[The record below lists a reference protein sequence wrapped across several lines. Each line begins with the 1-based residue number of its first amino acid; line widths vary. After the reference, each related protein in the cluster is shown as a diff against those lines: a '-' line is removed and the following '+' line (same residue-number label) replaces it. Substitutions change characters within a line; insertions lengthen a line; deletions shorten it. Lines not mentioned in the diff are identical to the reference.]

1 MEKINVVLVVLKKE
15 FLEQAI
21 RNLNFDRAN
30 LATIIMDGG
39 EKTFSVGDKKIPIT
53 SFATA
58 LKVVKSYKNF
68 VWLIVGYEKGVGD
81 VDKMKKFLQVHG
93 IAEGNIVNFELSE
106 QINSTWIAN
115 VRHIEERGADFFVTG
130 NEFTRDG
137 VDFNLIPPVVA
148 DNAKG
153 GVNLADAYQD
163 LQQSYLT
170 AKHVFEHVAPDSIK
184 FVLIGLEPDSF
195 CYDNAKDFPH
205 CAKNFQYVTA
215 LNFAT
220 ENTHDKLLK
229 DLVSDDFNEIFAT
242 TSAQADLNFG
252 AIKDSINRDFLIK
265 AIVDWED
272 DAPIDLGKR
281 DTHILKEYIERCID
295 GLNRDFPTKAVIAWE
310 DEMISLPKN
319 FEQKN
324 IQILKDYIELCLDNG
339 ARPVGIILPF
349 SPAVRK
355 NYPAEVLKAFREII
369 QQFEESYNFL
379 CVDWFDHLD
388 YNCFY
393 DMTHLNSHGALF
405 VNSVISMNLNANDII
420 PAENFRDMNYLYFK
434 TLAWTAAKDDYNALM
449 ERIFKASAQI
459 ISRKKKIKIG
469 FTMVEAAHW
478 CGKDLY
484 DFFANDERFETTVF
498 LCLDFH
504 KPVNDVI
511 KADFMRGVD
520 QLKSHGIN
528 VVPVTDRNAKLPVQ
542 DVLIY
547 LSPYLGRFPV
557 CFNLNNV
564 TAKTLAVHIPYAFD
578 TSFHIKRFYS
588 GELFIILW
596 KVFFSSAIT
605 FDIYKEKCIIGM
617 PRGLYSGYPRMDI
630 VFKPDT
636 KFHFD
641 WKMARPDAKKIIW
654 APHHSIKG
662 DTSITYATFQWNWK
676 FMYEFAK
683 ANPAISWIFKPHPW
697 LLYKAVREKVFPSAA
712 AFQKYLQMWD
722 ELPNAMV
729 YTGGY
734 YQDIFATSDGLIHD
748 CGSFSAEY
756 QYVNKPMIYLTRPEQ
771 NHNKLGEEILK
782 ASYLV
787 DGRDFKGIAMLLQRL
802 FIEGKDDKAAKR
814 KQVFDKY
821 LNYPKTNG
829 MLASEFIYKSIADEF
844 K

>member
-1 MEKINVVLVVLKKE
+1 LEKINVVLVVLNRE

-30 LATIIMDGG
+30 LAAIIMDGG
-39 EKTFSVGDKKIPIT
+39 EKNFSVDERKFPVS
-53 SFATA
+53 SFSDAIKT
-58 LKVVKSYKNF
+58 VREYKNF
-68 VWLIVGYEKGVGD
+68 VWLIVGYENGIGD
-81 VDKMKKFLQVHG
+81 ILKMKKFLRTHG
-93 IAEGNIVNFELSE
+93 VSESNIVNFEMTE
-106 QINSTWIAN
+106 QINSTWLAN
-115 VRHIEERGADFFVTG
+115 LRHVEEHGADFFVTG

-137 VDFNLIPPVVA
+137 VNFKFIPPVFA
-148 DNAKG
+148 ENAKG
-153 GVNLADAYQD
+153 GVNLADSYQD

-170 AKHVFEHVAPDSIK
+170 AKHVFEHVAPGSIK

-195 CYDNAKDFPH
+195 RYDNAKDFQH
-205 CAKNFQYVTA
+205 CAKNFQYATA
-215 LNFAT
+215 LNFES
-220 ENTHDKLLK
+220 ENRHDKLLK
-229 DLVSDDFNEIFAT
+229 DLVSDDFRNIFAT
-242 TSAQADLNFG
+242 TPEQADLNFD
-252 AIKDSINRDFLIK
+252 AIKSSIGRDFSVK
-265 AIVDWED
+265 AVVDWKEYIPPD
-272 DAPIDLGKR
+272 SGQN
-281 DTHILKEYIERCID
+281 DTKILKDYIERCLE
-295 GLNRDFPTKAVIAWE
+295 GLDRDFSIKANINWND
-310 DEMISLPKN
+310 DEN
-319 FEQKN
+319 FVQKN

-339 ARPVGIILPF
+339 AKPIGVVIPL

-355 NYPAEVLKAFREII
+355 HYPSEILKNFRKII
-369 QQFEESYNFL
+369 QQIEESHNFL
-379 CVDWFDHLD
+379 CVDWFEHLD

-393 DMTHLNSHGALF
+393 DMTHLNLRGTLF
-405 VNSVISMNLNANDII
+405 INSVISMKLNLSDII
-420 PAENFRDMNYLYFK
+420 PAENFRDMSYYYFK
-434 TLAWTAAKDDYNALM
+434 TLAWTANKDDYNTLM
-449 ERIFKASAQI
+449 ERIFKASAQR

-484 DFFANDERFETTVF
+484 DLFANDERFETTVF
-498 LCLDFH
+498 LCLDFN
-504 KPVNDVI
+504 KPATDVI
-511 KADFMRGVD
+511 KADFKRGVE

-528 VVPVTDRNAKLPVQ
+528 VVPVTNKKAEVPVQ

-564 TAKTLAVHIPYAFD
+564 TAKTLATHIPYAFD
-578 TSFHIKRFYS
+578 TSFHVKRFYS
-588 GELFIILW
+588 SELFLILW
-596 KVFFSSAIT
+596 KVFFSSAVT

-630 VFKPDT
+630 FFKPDT

-756 QYVNKPMIYLTRPEQ
+756 QYMDKPMIYLTRPEQ
-771 NHNKLGEEILK
+771 NHNKLGKEILN

-787 DGRDFKGIAMLLQRL
+787 DGKDLKGIAELLQRL
-802 FIEGKDDKAAKR
+802 FIEGKDDKAAER
-814 KQVFDKY
+814 KKVFDKY

-829 MLASEFIYKSIADEF
+829 MLASEFIYKSISDEF